1 MFELR
6 APLVSWESL
15 VTSPTTESLT
25 IETGLMRNM
34 MEETQDSGE
43 GEITVET
50 RQSGRMEDRPSGGTH
65 NAAIENE
72 TAGENNI
79 CRAENDFCDANRGPY
94 ENGDNDVISDAESS
108 KDSKDVQTSDS
119 EQSLDSPEQGTDSFV
134 SVKAQV
140 SAAEVFCAGGH
151 QAMSRESNL
160 DLLSLD

>member
-1 MFELR
+1 M
-6 APLVSWESL
+6 
-15 VTSPTTESLT
+15 TSPTTESLT

-79 CRAENDFCDANRGPY
+79 CRAENDFCDEVVAC
-94 ENGDNDVISDAESS
+94 SDKVGA
-108 KDSKDVQTSDS
+108 V
-119 EQSLDSPEQGTDSFV
+119 EQQRQECIT
-134 SVKAQV
+134 K
-140 SAAEVFCAGGH
+140 
-151 QAMSRESNL
+151 
-160 DLLSLD
+160 